1 MLWIPPGP
9 EIHLPGIF
17 LNARRM
23 AKSPQAALRLASKA
37 RVHRCVQGGAAV
49 SIPYWR
55 KLSGEKNRAG
65 NMCGDGDG
73 KSCPEKGD
81 DEYFRELF
89 ELRQP
94 GNDTV
99 VVRRPTATV
108 L

>member
-1 MLWIPPGP
+1 M
-9 EIHLPGIF
+9 
-17 LNARRM
+17 
-23 AKSPQAALRLASKA
+23 RLASKA
-37 RVHRCVQGGAAV
+37 ASIAV
-49 SIPYWR
+49 SRAGPPCPFLIGG